1 MLDDISAV
9 RSFCPGKGGW
19 IESGI
24 PSLQVKTWD
33 KVNQGMVKMYHAEV
47 LGKLPVMQHFLFG
60 SMLAYE
66 GPVVPLSAVA
76 QDDEHHRHTHS
87 HADPSEAHAGW
98 HDPCG
103 IPVPSAFAAAANA
116 KKKEA
121 GAMLGGSGIRPVP
134 FD

>member
-1 MLDDISAV
+1 
-9 RSFCPGKGGW
+9 
-19 IESGI
+19 
-24 PSLQVKTWD
+24 
-33 KVNQGMVKMYHAEV
+33 MVKMYHAEV

-103 IPVPSAFAAAANA
+103 IPVPSAFAAA
-116 KKKEA
+116 
-121 GAMLGGSGIRPVP
+121 GDLSVVLPLFQIYRLSSRPHISLLP
-134 FD
+134 CLP